1 MPVPMVVTA
10 RRDGKVTLTK
20 ASLPDDLRRH
30 PRIAGVREITV
41 AGPADESPVTR
52 RIEPTDRL
60 AVGDDWSRRSLRL
73 IHAAPA
79 ASTVTP
85 MTPPVAIV
93 LVVTLVPLK
102 VLPAALILAL
112 VI

>member
-10 RRDGKVTLTK
+10 RRDSKVTLPK
-20 ASLPDDLRRH
+20 ASLPDDIRRH

-41 AGPADESPVTR
+41 AGPADESPVPR
-52 RIEPTDRL
+52 RIEPSDSL
-60 AVGDDWSRRSLRL
+60 AVSDHWGRRGLRL
-73 IHAAPA
+73 VSATPT

-85 MTPPVAIV
+85 MTPSVAIV
-93 LVVTLVPLK
+93 LVLTLVPLK
-102 VLPAALILAL
+102 VLPAALILTL